1 MTDSHA
7 LILAGGLGTRLWPFS
22 RQECP
27 KQFLP
32 VLGGNSSLL
41 QETVNRLLSVF
52 PYERIWVIAKPEHEE
67 KVLSQ
72 VPQLLQDRLLLEPVP
87 KGTLAAISWAARHI
101 TDRYGNLIIAAFPTD
116 HFIPT
121 VQRFQETIKIALN
134 WAAEHDHLVVFG
146 IQPTRAE
153 PNYGYIEKG
162 LTLDLID
169 GQEVVNAA
177 SFHEKPSIEQAAQYI
192 HTGQFLWNSGIFVF
206 RSQTLLKAVKLHA
219 PVLDDLLHQMTHAY
233 EHSKE
238 GRSTAL
244 KEIYAQMPDT
254 SIDKGLVEKM
264 HNIVVLPCR
273 WTWSD
278 IGLWGTC
285 YALSSKDEAENVLS
299 GNVFQKE
306 CSGCLVRNEEAGL
319 IVALGLKDMFVVHKG
334 DVILICPKDRL
345 SSIPEI
351 LNDLQKNGLEK
362 FK

>member
-7 LILAGGLGTRLWPFS
+7 LILAGGFGTRLWPFS

-41 QETVNRLLSVF
+41 QETVNRLLPIF
-52 PYERIWVIAKPEHEE
+52 PYERIWVIAKPEHRE

-72 VPQLLQDRLLLEPVP
+72 IPQLVQDRLLLEPVA
-87 KGTLAAISWAARHI
+87 KGTLAAIAWAARHI
-101 TDRYGNLIIAAFPTD
+101 TDRYGDVTMGAFPTD

-121 VQRFQETIKIALN
+121 VQRFQETIQIALN
-134 WAAEHDHLVVFG
+134 WAAAHDHLVVFG

-177 SFHEKPSIEQAAQYI
+177 SFHEKPSIEQAGQYI

-206 RSQTLLKAVKLHA
+206 RSQTLLKAIKLHLPA
-219 PVLDDLLHQMTHAY
+219 LYDLLKQMTHAF
-233 EHSKE
+233 EHSR
-238 GRSTAL
+238 GGPSTHL
-244 KEIYAQMPDT
+244 KDIYERMPDT

-264 HNIVVLPCR
+264 HNIVVMPCG

-285 YALSSKDEAENVLS
+285 YGLSPKDEAGNVLS
-299 GNVFQKE
+299 GNVFQKG
-306 CSGCLVRNEEAGL
+306 CSGCLVRNEETGL
-319 IVALGLKDMFVVHKG
+319 IAMVGLKDMFVVHKG
-334 DVILICPKDRL
+334 DVILICPKDQL

-351 LNDLQKNGLEK
+351 LNDLQKEGLDK
-362 FK
+362 FM